1 MYYTISSN
9 IDKILSRIS
18 SIDDKIQNI
27 HAKIENIELSTST
40 VQPSLPDKPNEDIME
55 ILSSLTNDDFSDQN
69 YSCSKSVDSSSFV
82 HDSSYTYM
90 PPVQQPPFIHQ
101 IIDDASLAEHSRN
114 IIQPIIP
121 QPFIQPIDDT
131 PGPSKPMQ
139 PPFIHQIIDDASV
152 AKHSRNTIQPIIP
165 QPFIQ
170 PIDDTPGPSKPMQ
183 PFVPVLPLKQSIG
196 DSSGHKLKTV
206 YQIITDKPFLKQID
220 KISHLTIELA
230 VNHIF
235 GKNVLLSS
243 TISGRNLNALDPV
256 KLSELKI

>member
-1 MYYTISSN
+1 M
-9 IDKILSRIS
+9 K
-18 SIDDKIQNI
+18 DKIQNI
-27 HAKIENIELSTST
+27 HSKIETIALSTST
-40 VQPSLPDKPNEDIME
+40 VQPSLPDKSNDDIME

-90 PPVQQPPFIHQ
+90 YTPMEPVIPQPPVQQPPFVHQ
-101 IIDDASLAEHSRN
+101 IIDDASGAEHSRN

-139 PPFIHQIIDDASV
+139 P
-152 AKHSRNTIQPIIP
+152 
-165 QPFIQ
+165 
-170 PIDDTPGPSKPMQ
+170 
-183 PFVPVLPLKQSIG
+183 FVPVLPPFKQSIG

-206 YQIITDKPFLKQID
+206 NQIITDKPFLKQID
-220 KISHLTIELA
+220 KIGHLTIELA

-235 GKNVLLSS
+235 GKSVLLSS

-256 KLSELKI
+256 KLSELKYAVKFVMQSNNIINDDDFNKKWRDVCLPSLANKCKKLRQSQKK

>member
-90 PPVQQPPFIHQ
+90 PPVQ
-101 IIDDASLAEHSRN
+101 
-114 IIQPIIP
+114 
-121 QPFIQPIDDT
+121 
-131 PGPSKPMQ
+131 Q

>member
-139 PPFIHQIIDDASV
+139 P
-152 AKHSRNTIQPIIP
+152 
-165 QPFIQ
+165 
-170 PIDDTPGPSKPMQ
+170 
-183 PFVPVLPLKQSIG
+183 FVPVLPLKQSIG